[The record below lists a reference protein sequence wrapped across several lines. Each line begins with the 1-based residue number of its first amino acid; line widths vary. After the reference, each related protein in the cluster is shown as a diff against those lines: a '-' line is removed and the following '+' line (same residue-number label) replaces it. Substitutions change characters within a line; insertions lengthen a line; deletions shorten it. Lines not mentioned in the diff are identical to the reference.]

1 MPMASTNL
9 ANRITDTI
17 TRSHNDSLGLKLV
30 FVGNLIFNF
39 FLFHFH
45 VLIKIHEHASEI
57 IFITYHRIKGICLSF
72 KMRPSSMV

>member
-9 ANRITDTI
+9 SNRITDTI

-30 FVGNLIFNF
+30 FMGKLIFNF
-39 FLFHFH
+39 FFYFHA
-45 VLIKIHEHASEI
+45 LIKIHEYASAI
-57 IFITYHRIKGICLSF
+57 IFITYHRIKGIGLSF